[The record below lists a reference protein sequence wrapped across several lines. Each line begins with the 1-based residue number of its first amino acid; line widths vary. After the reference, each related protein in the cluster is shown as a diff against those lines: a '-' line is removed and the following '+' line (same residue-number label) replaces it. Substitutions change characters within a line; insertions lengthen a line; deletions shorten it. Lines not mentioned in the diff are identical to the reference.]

1 MQRVLSSKSRQEQI
15 VADILLDM
23 ETRACLK
30 SDLGNAHLV
39 SDNIYNA
46 CNFYDKQPI
55 NPKYYEKMSELLD
68 MLILKR
74 KAQALAYEAY
84 LARVVELA
92 NQAQNSAPC

>member
-1 MQRVLSSKSRQEQI
+1 M
-15 VADILLDM
+15 ILD
-23 ETRACLK
+23 TP
-30 SDLGNAHLV
+30 LV
-39 SDNIYNA
+39 SDNIYHA

-68 MLILKR
+68 MLILER

-92 NQAQNSAPC
+92 SQVQNPAPC